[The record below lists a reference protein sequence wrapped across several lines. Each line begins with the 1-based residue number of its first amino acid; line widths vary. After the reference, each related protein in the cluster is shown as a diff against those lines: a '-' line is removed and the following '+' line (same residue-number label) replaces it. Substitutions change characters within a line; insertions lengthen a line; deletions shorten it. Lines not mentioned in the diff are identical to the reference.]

1 MGFLDNLRTGLNN
14 VSSQLSDQVSR
25 FKSADFAEA
34 TMSMCAL
41 IAAADGS
48 ISTEERRKVAG
59 FIASNDS
66 LKVFQ
71 PADLK
76 ARFDKYCDKLTQ
88 DYDFGRIEAIQAIGK
103 LRSKPDQARA
113 VIQLGML
120 IGGADGN
127 FDESEKVQVRDAA
140 RAVSLDP
147 AEFGV

>member
-1 MGFLDNLRTGLNN
+1 MGFLDNLRNGLNN

-41 IAAADGS
+41 IAAADGT
-48 ISTEERRKVAG
+48 ISPEERRKVAG

-71 PADLK
+71 PNDLK
-76 ARFDKYCDKLTQ
+76 TRFDKYCDKLSQ

-113 VIQLGML
+113 VIQLGMI
-120 IGGADGN
+120 IGGSDGN
-127 FDESEKVQVRDAA
+127 FDETEKVQVRDAA

>member
-1 MGFLDNLRTGLNN
+1 MSFLDNLKNSLSTA
-14 VSSQLSDQVSR
+14 SQGLSDQVGR

-48 ISTEERRKVAG
+48 VSADERRKVAG

-76 ARFDKYCDKLTQ
+76 ARFDKYCDKLSA
-88 DYDFGRIEAIQAIGK
+88 DYDFGRLEAVQAIGK

-113 VIQLGML
+113 VIQLGMI

-127 FDESEKVQVRDAA
+127 FDEAERVQIRDCA
-140 RAVSLDP
+140 RAVNLDP
-147 AEFGV
+147 SEFGV

>member
-41 IAAADGS
+41 IAAADGT

>member
-1 MGFLDNLRTGLNN
+1 MGFLDNLRNGLNN

-41 IAAADGS
+41 IAAADGN
-48 ISTEERRKVAG
+48 ISADERRKVAG
-59 FIASNDS
+59 FIASNDT

-76 ARFDKYCDKLTQ
+76 TRFDKYCDKLSQ

-103 LRSKPDQARA
+103 LRGKPDQARA
-113 VIQLGML
+113 VIQLGMI

>member
-1 MGFLDNLRTGLNN
+1 MGFLDNLRNGLNN

-48 ISTEERRKVAG
+48 ISADERRKVAG

-71 PADLK
+71 PSDLK
-76 ARFDKYCDKLTQ
+76 TRFDKYCDKLSQ

-113 VIQLGML
+113 VIQLGMI

-127 FDESEKVQVRDAA
+127 FDESEKVQIRDAA

>member
-1 MGFLDNLRTGLNN
+1 MSFLQNLKNSLASAQTGLTT
-14 VSSQLSDQVSR
+14 QVGK

-48 ISTEERRKVAG
+48 ISAEERRKTAA
-59 FIASNDS
+59 FISSNDA
-66 LKVFQ
+66 LKVFD
-71 PADLK
+71 AGDLK
-76 ARFDKYCDKLTQ
+76 ARFDKYSDKLSS

-113 VIQLGML
+113 VIQLGMI

-140 RAVSLDP
+140 RAVNLDP
-147 AEFGV
+147 SEFGV

>member
-1 MGFLDNLRTGLNN
+1 MGFLDNLRNGLNN

-41 IAAADGS
+41 IAAADGN
-48 ISTEERRKVAG
+48 ISADERRKVAG

-71 PADLK
+71 PSDLK
-76 ARFDKYCDKLTQ
+76 TRFDKYCDKLSQ

-127 FDESEKVQVRDAA
+127 FDESEKVQIRDAA